1 MKRFKHAITLAAVVI
16 AVVIAS
22 FGGGFFVPASS
33 SVEIVQVSE
42 FSDETKVEEEAE
54 LASTFGL
61 HW

>member
-22 FGGGFFVPASS
+22 FGGGFFVPTSG

-42 FSDETKVEEEAE
+42 STVVEESG
-54 LASTFGL
+54 LASTLGL